1 MFKHFN
7 NSMFRHLLILCL
19 SLALLLAQSNRLH
32 MHLQHNDHPSVE
44 SGHVVDVHIAS
55 LFHDINLANHID
67 DHHSTAIDISSA
79 NIVKKI
85 SLFNPL
91 AIILLLVTLFLL
103 SPCRALIS
111 RQRLYKILR
120 TPVYYLLYPPL
131 RAPPIA

>member
-1 MFKHFN
+1 MFKRSN
-7 NSMFRHLLILCL
+7 NLVLQYLLILCL
-19 SLALLLAQSNRLH
+19 SLSLLLAQSNRRLH
-32 MHLQHNDHPSVE
+32 MHLEHDVHPSVE
-44 SGHVVDVHIAS
+44 SVHVAS
-55 LFHDINLANHID
+55 LLHDIDLANHQD
-67 DHHSTAIDISSA
+67 DHHLMAIDISSA

-103 SPCRALIS
+103 LPCRALIS

-120 TPVYYLLYPPL
+120 TPVDYLLYPPL

>member
-1 MFKHFN
+1 MLKSSN
-7 NSMFRHLLILCL
+7 NSVLQYLLILCL

-32 MHLQHNDHPSVE
+32 MHLEHDDHSSIE
-44 SGHVVDVHIAS
+44 SGHVVNVHIAS
-55 LFHDINLANHID
+55 LLHDIDLANHQD
-67 DHHSTAIDISSA
+67 DHHLMAIDISSA

-103 SPCRALIS
+103 LPCRALIS

-120 TPVYYLLYPPL
+120 TPVDYLLYPPL